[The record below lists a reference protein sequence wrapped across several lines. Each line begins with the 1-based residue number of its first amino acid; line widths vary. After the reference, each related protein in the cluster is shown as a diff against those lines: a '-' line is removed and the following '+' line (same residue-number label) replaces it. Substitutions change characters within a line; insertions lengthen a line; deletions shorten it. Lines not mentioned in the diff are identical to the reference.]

1 MTLRYYD
8 HTEGRERI
16 KPRYK
21 WATVA
26 FAVGMLVGIIVAH
39 VL

>member
-8 HTEGRERI
+8 HTLGRERI

-21 WATVA
+21 WAACA
-26 FAVGMLVGIIVAH
+26 FTTGLLVGMLFAH
-39 VL
+39 LV